1 MEFVEGK
8 DLRTILTRARNRNTL
23 PGVDLAALIAARISA
38 ALEYAHRHRD
48 SEGRELRIVHRDVSP
63 QNILLSD
70 EGEVKLVDF
79 GIAKAATKASHT
91 DTGSLRGKLLYMS
104 PEQAWGKALDKRSD
118 LFALG
123 AVFFEILTGHLL
135 FSASSE
141 MSVLERVREARF
153 VPPSSLNPAVP
164 IELEAVV
171 MRLLNKDPVQR
182 YQDASEVLLDL
193 DSYLRRRPAVGSGD
207 LSRFV
212 KRLFE
217 MDT

>member
-1 MEFVEGK
+1 
-8 DLRTILTRARNRNTL
+8 
-23 PGVDLAALIAARISA
+23 
-38 ALEYAHRHRD
+38 
-48 SEGRELRIVHRDVSP
+48 
-63 QNILLSD
+63 
-70 EGEVKLVDF
+70 
-79 GIAKAATKASHT
+79 
-91 DTGSLRGKLLYMS
+91 
-104 PEQAWGKALDKRSD
+104 
-118 LFALG
+118 
-123 AVFFEILTGHLL
+123 
-135 FSASSE
+135 

-171 MRLLNKDPVQR
+171 MRLLNKNPLER

-217 MDT
+217 LDA